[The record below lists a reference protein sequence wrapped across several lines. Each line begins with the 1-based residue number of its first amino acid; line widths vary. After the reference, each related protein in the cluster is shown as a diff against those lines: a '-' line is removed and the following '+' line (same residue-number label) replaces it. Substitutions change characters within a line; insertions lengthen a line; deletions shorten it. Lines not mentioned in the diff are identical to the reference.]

1 MFRYAVNSMI
11 FFTKID
17 NKKIKN
23 VAGDIFGSLYYFN
36 LLKELNGY
44 SLVGQN
50 YKMQIKHKVNWQD
63 RRNDL

>member
-36 LLKELNGY
+36 LLNELNGY
-44 SLVGQN
+44 SLVGP
-50 YKMQIKHKVNWQD
+50 K
-63 RRNDL
+63 L